1 MLCYLVSRGWR
12 PISRQVRPNMF
23 ERIQNWFA
31 HHRLWLNALLVLLCA
46 LPLILFFFTAHFV
59 LSNFTAKQATQTADQ
74 LTNIAQTQLSE
85 HFAATIR
92 SGEAAV
98 HGMKS
103 GAPSD
108 RDIIRRE
115 LRDTCQSVPQ
125 VAFCSFHEA
134 QGAAILIEPEVHE
147 DLKAFTIR
155 PRADAYVS
163 PLLDLPSGTSGSVAV
178 VLPIR
183 PSGRAQPEGF
193 VSLWFRRSTV
203 VSWMQPPSLTATK
216 YLLLVDQDLRPVA
229 EPTASALPAA
239 IDLSAY
245 APVRLAMQG
254 RSGSGIF
261 RRGNQRFLVVYHP
274 VAVAHW
280 ALLLE
285 LPTDEVRQALW
296 QAEKPVAVLGGGFL
310 MIAIGFGAL
319 AAVLYFKMQAHE
331 HRLRQDLTIA
341 AAARYQQLFDANPTP
356 MWTHDLET
364 LRFLDVN
371 EAAISHYGYARSEFL
386 ARTIKDISR
395 PEDVPALLTRLQNGE
410 VAADG
415 HYIWKHRIKN
425 GSMIDVELR
434 QRLLD
439 LEGRRIGLISA
450 NDVTEQL
457 LLEQQLRQSQK
468 MEAIGSLAGGIAHDF
483 NNLLNVI
490 GGYSELI
497 LERVASDEVVR
508 PMATQINRTVERAA
522 SLTRQLLAFS
532 RKQVLESVVLS
543 LNDVCRDVGQMLQR
557 ILGENIELV
566 SHYEPGLWPMKADR
580 SQLEQVLLNL
590 AVNARD
596 AMPSGGRLIIATSN
610 VELDADYQRKHA
622 SHRAGSYVLLT
633 VSDTG
638 EGMTPEV
645 QSHIFEPF
653 FTTKARDKGT
663 GLGLATVYGIVKQSG
678 GFIYVYSE
686 PGHGSTFKVYLPR
699 VEGPLARRQPSTP
712 ATMAK
717 GSETILLVEDQAEL
731 REVARTILES
741 AGYTVLGAATGA
753 EARAVAESSGPA
765 IHLLITD
772 MVLTD
777 GNGRDVARHVVD
789 SHPNIRVLYVSGYAD
804 DVVIRGI
811 PEQGF
816 HFLQKPFS
824 LRALLTKVRTILD
837 ASASTV

>member
-1 MLCYLVSRGWR
+1 
-12 PISRQVRPNMF
+12 MF

-31 HHRLWLNALLVLLCA
+31 HHRLWLNGLLVLLCA
-46 LPLILFFFTAHFV
+46 LPLILFFFTAHIV
-59 LSNFTAKQATQTADQ
+59 LSNFTAKQASQTADQ
-74 LTNIAQTQLSE
+74 LIVIAGTQLAE
-85 HFAATIR
+85 HFAASIQ
-92 SGEAAV
+92 SGEAATR
-98 HGMKS
+98 GMTFGALS
-103 GAPSD
+103 G
-108 RDIIRRE
+108 RDIIRKE
-115 LRDTCQSVPQ
+115 LRGACQSVPQ
-125 VAFCSFHEA
+125 VAFCSFHDA
-134 QGAAILIEPEVHE
+134 QGVAILIEPEIHE

-155 PRADAYVS
+155 PSSDAYVS
-163 PLLDLPSGTSGSVAV
+163 PLLNLPSSTSGSIAV

-183 PSGRAQPEGF
+183 QSGRAQPEGF
-193 VSLWFRRSTV
+193 VSVWFRRSTV

-216 YLLLVDQDLRPVA
+216 YLLLVDQDFRPVA
-229 EPTASALPAA
+229 EPTASTLPGA
-239 IDLSAY
+239 IDMRAY
-245 APVRLAMQG
+245 EPVRLASQG
-254 RSGSGIF
+254 QSGSGIF
-261 RRGNQRFLVVYHP
+261 RRGNQRFLVVYYP
-274 VAVAHW
+274 VAVARW

-285 LPTDEVRQALW
+285 LPLNEVRQALW

-310 MIAIGFGAL
+310 IVAIGFGAL
-319 AAVLYFKMQAHE
+319 AGVLYFKMQRHE
-331 HRLRQDLTIA
+331 HRLRQDVTIA

-356 MWTHDLET
+356 MWTYDLES

-371 EAAISHYGYARSEFL
+371 EAAIRHYGYARSEFL
-386 ARTIKDISR
+386 ARTIKDVSR
-395 PEDVPALLTRLQNGE
+395 PEDVATLSVRLQS
-410 VAADG
+410 VDSAADAHG
-415 HYIWKHRIKN
+415 VWKHRIKE

-439 LEGRRIGLISA
+439 LDGRRIGLISA
-450 NDVTEQL
+450 NDVTERL

-468 MEAIGSLAGGIAHDF
+468 IEAIGSLAGGIAHDF
-483 NNLLNVI
+483 NNLLNVM

-497 LERVASDEVVR
+497 LERVASDDHVR
-508 PMATQINRTVERAA
+508 PMATQIKNTVERAA

-532 RKQVLESVVLS
+532 RKQVLEPVILS

-557 ILGENIELV
+557 LIGENIEV
-566 SHYEPGLWPMKADR
+566 ITHYQPGLWSMKADR

-596 AMPSGGRLIIATSN
+596 AMPSGGRLIIETSN
-610 VELDADYQRKHA
+610 VELDEDYERRHT

-653 FTTKARDKGT
+653 FTTKERGKGT

-699 VEGPLARRQPSTP
+699 VEGPLTPRQPSTP

-741 AGYTVLGAATGA
+741 AGYTVLEAAAGA
-753 EARAVAESSGPA
+753 EAKAVAERFGPA
-765 IHLLITD
+765 IHLLVTD

-789 SHPNIRVLYVSGYAD
+789 AHPNIRVLYVSGYAD
-804 DVVIRGI
+804 NVVIRGI
-811 PEQGF
+811 PQEGF

-837 ASASTV
+837 TPLPKDMRVPPPRQIT

>member
-1 MLCYLVSRGWR
+1 
-12 PISRQVRPNMF
+12 MF

-31 HHRLWLNALLVLLCA
+31 HHRLWLNGLLVLLCA

-85 HFAATIR
+85 HLAATIR

-103 GAPSD
+103 GALSD
-108 RDIIRRE
+108 RDIIRKE
-115 LRDTCQSVPQ
+115 LRGVCQSVPQ
-125 VAFCSFHEA
+125 VAYCALHEA
-134 QGAAILIEPEVHE
+134 KGTAILIEPEIHE
-147 DLKAFTIR
+147 DVEAFRIR
-155 PRADAYVS
+155 PSSDAYVS
-163 PLLDLPSGTSGSVAV
+163 SLLNLPSGTSGSIAV

-183 PSGRAQPEGF
+183 QSGRAQPEGF

-216 YLLLVDQDLRPVA
+216 YLLLVDQEFRPVA
-229 EPTASALPAA
+229 EPAVSALLAA
-239 IDLSAY
+239 IDLSTYEPA
-245 APVRLAMQG
+245 RLALQG

-274 VAVAHW
+274 VAVARW

-285 LPTDEVRQALW
+285 LPTDDVRQALW

-319 AAVLYFKMQAHE
+319 AAVLYFKMQTHE
-331 HRLRQDLTIA
+331 HRLRQDLIIA

-356 MWTHDLET
+356 MWTYDLES
-364 LRFLDVN
+364 LRFLDLN
-371 EAAISHYGYARSEFL
+371 EAAIGHYGYARNEFL
-386 ARTIKDISR
+386 ALTIKDISR
-395 PEDVPALLTRLQNGE
+395 PEDVPALLIRLQQE
-410 VAADG
+410 EIAADYQG
-415 HYIWKHRIKN
+415 IQGVWKHRIKN

-439 LEGRRIGLISA
+439 LDGRRIGLISA
-450 NDVTEQL
+450 NDVTERL

-468 MEAIGSLAGGIAHDF
+468 IEAIGSLAGGIAHDF

-497 LERVASDEVVR
+497 LERVASDERVR
-508 PMATQINRTVERAA
+508 PMATQINSTVERAA

-532 RKQVLESVVLS
+532 RKQVLEPVILS
-543 LNDVCRDVGQMLQR
+543 LNDICRDIGQMLQR
-557 ILGENIELV
+557 ILGENIELIT
-566 SHYEPGLWPMKADR
+566 HYEPALWPMKADR

-596 AMPSGGRLIIATSN
+596 AMPSGGKLIIATSN

-653 FTTKARDKGT
+653 FTTKERDKGT

-699 VEGPLARRQPSTP
+699 VEGPLAPRQPSTP

-717 GSETILLVEDQAEL
+717 GSETILLVEDQGEL

-753 EARAVAESSGPA
+753 EARAVADRSGPP

-777 GNGRDVARHVVD
+777 GNGREVARRVVD

-837 ASASTV
+837 DATSTV